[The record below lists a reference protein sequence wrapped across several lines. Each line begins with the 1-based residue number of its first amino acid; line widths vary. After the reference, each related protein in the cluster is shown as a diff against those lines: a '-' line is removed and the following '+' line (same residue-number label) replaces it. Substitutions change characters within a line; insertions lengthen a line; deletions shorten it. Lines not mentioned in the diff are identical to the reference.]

1 MTEPFSVDYDDTA
14 APAHRRSSCLNSL
27 FTSTSTSSLA
37 KLATMRDHPPVI
49 AANTVDSSNKS
60 VRTQILLTVEDG
72 RDKTPSRDE
81 GLGISL
87 ERNENSQEE

>member
-1 MTEPFSVDYDDTA
+1 
-14 APAHRRSSCLNSL
+14 
-27 FTSTSTSSLA
+27 
-37 KLATMRDHPPVI
+37 MRDHPPEI